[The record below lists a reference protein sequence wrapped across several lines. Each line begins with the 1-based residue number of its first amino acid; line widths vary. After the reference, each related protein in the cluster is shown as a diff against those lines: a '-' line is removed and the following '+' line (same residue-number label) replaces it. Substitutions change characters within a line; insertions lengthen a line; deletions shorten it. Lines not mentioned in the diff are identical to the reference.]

1 MLKMKIK
8 LFNKK
13 IEPSCVYCRFG
24 KRNGESEKVFCE
36 KKGIVDAFYSCRKFQ
51 YDPLKR
57 IPKKINFA
65 TDLSKEDFE
74 L

>member
-1 MLKMKIK
+1 MKVK
-8 LFNKK
+8 LFSKK

-24 KRNGESEKVFCE
+24 RRNGESEKVFCE
-36 KKGIVDAFYSCRKFQ
+36 KRGIVDAFYSCRKFR

-57 IPKKINFA
+57 VPRKVDFA
-65 TDLSKEDFE
+65 SDHSKEDFV